1 MSPQRICISVL
12 LSLGLALSES
22 AWASP
27 RFVNESGEFP
37 TTIEDQIGG
46 RSERLHLTGTAVRK
60 KLGVALYRIAG
71 YCDDDLQLKDVDALA
86 AADAPKR
93 LVLVMQ
99 RDIADWILRQGFA
112 DAFQAN
118 DPDGRFA
125 DHSRKLL
132 DFLTASSVKEGDAII
147 LTHVPGIGVE
157 CRLGDKPAL
166 AVADPQFAH
175 IVWKVFMGPKAV
187 TPELRKGLGSRLTS
201 PAKE

>member
-1 MSPQRICISVL
+1 MNSPRICISIL
-12 LSLGLALSES
+12 LSLGFAVSES
-22 AWASP
+22 AWAAP
-27 RFVNESGEFP
+27 RLVNENGEFP

-46 RSERLHLTGTAVRK
+46 RAERLVLTGTAVRK

-86 AADAPKR
+86 AADVPKR

-99 RDIADWILRQGFA
+99 RDIADWVLRRGFA
-112 DAFQAN
+112 EAFEAN

-132 DFLTASSVKEGDAII
+132 DFLTAASVKEGDAIV
-147 LTHVPGIGVE
+147 LTHVPGSGVD
-157 CRLGDKPAL
+157 CRLGDKPPL
-166 AVADPQFAH
+166 AIEDREFAH

-187 TPELRKGLGSRLTS
+187 TPELRKGLGARLTP
-201 PAKE
+201 PAKK